1 MCPKTRLEK
10 LKGGLKAGR
19 PWFIEAAS
27 AGGLP
32 GRRGPLSMVRA
43 SWAIRVTLR
52 SLVGWR

>member
-27 AGGLP
+27 VGGLP
-32 GRRGPLSMVRA
+32 GRRGPLLKWGMLGYKSDHIFYM
-43 SWAIRVTLR
+43 
-52 SLVGWR
+52 WR